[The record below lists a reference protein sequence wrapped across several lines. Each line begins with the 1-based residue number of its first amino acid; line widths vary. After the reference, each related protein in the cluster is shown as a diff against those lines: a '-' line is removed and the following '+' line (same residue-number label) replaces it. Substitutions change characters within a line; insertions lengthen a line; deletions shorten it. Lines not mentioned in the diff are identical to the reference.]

1 MTMNKKRGKLIKDAA
16 RLYKLLKSGESI
28 WFQKYFDGDD
38 NSYFIFEA
46 YDYSQFT
53 FVDVMNDMHNHFLYE
68 VVRDRP
74 CS

>member
-1 MTMNKKRGKLIKDAA
+1 MTMNKKRGRLITDANQ
-16 RLYKLLKSGESI
+16 LYQLLKSGESI
-28 WFQKYFDGDD
+28 WFQKDD
-38 NSYFIFEA
+38 ISYFIFEA

-53 FVDVMNDMHNHFLYE
+53 FINVIDDLTFARLYE